1 MDPSEAINHPYF
13 RERGMINEIVDP
25 VMGELAIPGFPLRFS
40 EQPERLDLVAPT
52 LGQHN
57 SEVLKDMLGY
67 TAEQIDD
74 LESAGVLV
82 SRDR

>member
-1 MDPSEAINHPYF
+1 
-13 RERGMINEIVDP
+13 
-25 VMGELAIPGFPLRFS
+25 MGDLTIPGFPLRFS

-57 SEVLKDMLGY
+57 SEVLSGVLGY
-67 TAEQIDD
+67 TRDRITD
-74 LESAGVLV
+74 LENDGVLV